1 LGFLILKEVRRVLE
15 RYSRKELREIWSDDK
30 RYSLWWKVEEAVLE
44 ARAKLGEIP
53 NEVLKKIKE
62 RARFKV
68 EEIKE
73 IEKINNHEMIAFLT
87 NVAQYV
93 GEGSE
98 YIHQGLT
105 SSDVMDT
112 AFSLQVLEALN
123 YIEEDLLKLLNE
135 LAKKAIQYKD
145 LPMMGRTHGMHAEP
159 ITLGFKFLGW
169 WSELKRNLERLRK
182 AKENIRYG
190 KFSGVVGTLSH
201 LSPEVEELACKIL
214 GLEPE
219 PVATQVIPRDRHA
232 EVIYVLG
239 MIASACERIA
249 LEIRHLQRTEVGELE
264 EPFREKQKGSS
275 AMPHKRNPI
284 LSERICGLSRV
295 IRSYM
300 NSAFENIPLWHERD
314 ISHSSVERVIFP
326 DATTLT
332 DYILNL
338 TYEIVKDIKVN
349 EENIQRNMN
358 INYRIFYSQN
368 LLLALTQKGVLRDIA
383 YSWIQEDS
391 FKAINEKRDFLEVVL
406 EDNRVTE
413 KLSKEEIE
421 SCFSPQVFLK
431 NIDFIFQRSGVKEE
445 LK

>member
-1 LGFLILKEVRRVLE
+1 VLE
-15 RYSRKELREIWSDDK
+15 RYSRKELREVWSDEK

-44 ARAKLGEIP
+44 ARAKYGEIP
-53 NEVLKKIKE
+53 LNIFQRIRE
-62 RARFKV
+62 RAKFKV

-73 IEKINNHEMIAFLT
+73 LEKINNHEMIAFLT

-112 AFSLQVLEALN
+112 AFSLQIIEALN
-123 YIEEDLLKLLNE
+123 FIEDDLIKLME
-135 LAKKAIQYKD
+135 EVKKKAIKYKD

-169 WSELKRNLERLRK
+169 WAELKRDLERLKK
-182 AKENIRYG
+182 AKENISFG
-190 KFSGVVGTLSH
+190 KFSGVVGTLAH
-201 LSPEVEELACKIL
+201 LSPKVEEEACKIL
-214 GLEPE
+214 GLRPE

-232 EVIYVLG
+232 EVIYALS
-239 MIASACERIA
+239 MIASTCERMA

-275 AMPHKRNPI
+275 AMPHKRNPV

-295 IRSYM
+295 IRGYIS
-300 NSAFENIPLWHERD
+300 SALENIPLWHERD

-326 DATTLT
+326 DATSLT

-338 TYEIVKDIKVN
+338 LIGIVRDLRVN
-349 EENIQRNMN
+349 EERIRENMMM
-358 INYRIFYSQN
+358 NYRIYYSQN
-368 LLLALTQKGVLRDIA
+368 VLLALTEKGVLRDVA
-383 YSWIQEDS
+383 YVWIQEDA
-391 FKAINEKRDFLEVVL
+391 FKAMEQKRDFMEIVL
-406 EDNRVTE
+406 EDSRIRE
-413 KLSKEEIE
+413 YLSREEIE
-421 SCFSPQVFLK
+421 RCFSPEIFLK
-431 NIDFIFQRSGVKEE
+431 NIDVIFERSGIYDS
-445 LK
+445 

>member
-1 LGFLILKEVRRVLE
+1 MLE
-15 RYSRKELREIWSDDK
+15 RYSRKELRDVWSDEK

-44 ARAKLGEIP
+44 ARAKHGEIP
-53 NEVLKKIKE
+53 LDILKKIKE
-62 RARFKV
+62 KAKFKV

-73 IEKINNHEMIAFLT
+73 LEKINNHEMIAFLT

-112 AFSLQVLEALN
+112 AFSLQIIEALK
-123 YIEEDLLKLLNE
+123 YIEEDIMILMDEIK
-135 LAKKAIQYKD
+135 KKAIQYKY

-169 WSELKRNLERLRK
+169 WMELKRNLDRLQK
-182 AKENIRYG
+182 AKEIISYG
-190 KFSGVVGTLSH
+190 KFSGVVGTLAH
-201 LSPEVEELACKIL
+201 LSSIIEEDACRIL
-214 GLEPE
+214 GLKVE

-232 EVIYVLG
+232 EVIYVLA
-239 MIASACERIA
+239 MIASTCERIA

-295 IRSYM
+295 IRGYII
-300 NSAFENIPLWHERD
+300 SALENIPLWHERD

-338 TYEIVKDIKVN
+338 LIGIIRDLKVN
-349 EENIQRNMN
+349 EEKIKENMMLN
-358 INYRIFYSQN
+358 HRIYYSQN
-368 LLLALTQKGVLRDIA
+368 LLLALTEKGILRDIA
-383 YSWIQEDS
+383 YSWIQEDA
-391 FKAINEKRDFLEVVL
+391 FKALEEKKDFMAVVVDD
-406 EDNRVTE
+406 ERIR
-413 KLSKEEIE
+413 KYLSIEEIE
-421 SCFSPQVFLK
+421 RCFTPEVFLK
-431 NIDFIFQRSGVKEE
+431 NIDIIFKRSGIYER
-445 LK
+445 

>member
-1 LGFLILKEVRRVLE
+1 
-15 RYSRKELREIWSDDK
+15 
-30 RYSLWWKVEEAVLE
+30 
-44 ARAKLGEIP
+44 
-53 NEVLKKIKE
+53 
-62 RARFKV
+62 
-68 EEIKE
+68 
-73 IEKINNHEMIAFLT
+73 
-87 NVAQYV
+87 
-93 GEGSE
+93 
-98 YIHQGLT
+98 
-105 SSDVMDT
+105 MDT
-112 AFSLQVLEALN
+112 AFSLQILEALN

-201 LSPEVEELACKIL
+201 LPPEVEELACKIL

-249 LEIRHLQRTEVGELE
+249 LEVRHLQRTEVGELE

>member
-1 LGFLILKEVRRVLE
+1 MLE
-15 RYSRKELREIWSDDK
+15 RYSRKELREIWSDEK

-53 NEVLKKIKE
+53 NEVFEKIKE

-112 AFSLQVLEALN
+112 AFSLQILEALN

-201 LSPEVEELACKIL
+201 LPPEVEELACKIL